1 MVRLH
6 FTMVK
11 VALLKTKTPFF
22 RKKFAFYLVNPK
34 KCITFASSKTKY
46 RMAVDD
52 LLPKSAAFLLAGE

>member
-1 MVRLH
+1 
-6 FTMVK
+6 MVK

-22 RKKFAFYLVNPK
+22 CKKFVFYLVNPK